1 MKFFNLRAS
10 IRRQKYGAFLVR
22 KRNECS
28 FSFSLPKIHYELRE
42 FSASDKSVEAW
53 KRACKII
60 VDERREGGKADYT
73 VDQLRKLSGRLIFMN
88 KNYSPILAR
97 RERDP
102 MKFI

>member
-1 MKFFNLRAS
+1 MKFFNLRTS
-10 IRRQKYGAFLVR
+10 VKERAFFVR
-22 KRNECS
+22 KKNECS

-60 VDERREGGKADYT
+60 VDERREGKADYT

>member
-1 MKFFNLRAS
+1 MKFFNLRTS
-10 IRRQKYGAFLVR
+10 VKERAFLVR
-22 KRNECS
+22 KKNECS
-28 FSFSLPKIHYELRE
+28 FFFSLPKIHYELRE

-60 VDERREGGKADYT
+60 VDERREGKADYT

>member
-1 MKFFNLRAS
+1 MKFFNLRTS
-10 IRRQKYGAFLVR
+10 VKERAFFVR
-22 KRNECS
+22 KKNECS

-60 VDERREGGKADYT
+60 VDERREGKADYT

-88 KNYSPILAR
+88 KNYSPIPAR

>member
-1 MKFFNLRAS
+1 MKFFNLRTS
-10 IRRQKYGAFLVR
+10 VKERAFLVR
-22 KRNECS
+22 KKNECS

-60 VDERREGGKADYT
+60 VDERREGKADYT

-88 KNYSPILAR
+88 KNYSPIPAR

>member
-1 MKFFNLRAS
+1 MKFFNLRTS
-10 IRRQKYGAFLVR
+10 VKERAFLVR
-22 KRNECS
+22 KKNECS

-60 VDERREGGKADYT
+60 VDERREGKADYT